1 MLILVGHLG
10 LISTMFIRNITDA
23 LMSSIIQRYL
33 IMSMGGVFITFFVYV
48 KNGSFIIVINRIGVL
63 VKSWLIGVLRNVN
76 WGAISLMMRNIE
88 NCIGMNSMMKR
99 CNLLM
104 YSMMDR
110 YCMYN
115 WSNIVMYNWSNFM
128 MDHWSYF
135 VMNNWSMVNSTT
147 YSMMRSRNT
156 MDTMETMD
164 TVSSMKSNWSSNN
177 LMNKM
182 TW

>member
-1 MLILVGHLG
+1 MLILVCHLG

-48 KNGSFIIVINRIGVL
+48 KNGSFIVVINGIGVF
-63 VKSWLIGVLRNVN
+63 VKSGLIGVFRSVN
-76 WGAISLMMRNIE
+76 WGAIALMMRNIE

-104 YSMMDR
+104 YSMMYG
-110 YCMYN
+110 YC
-115 WSNIVMYNWSNFM
+115 MYNWSNFM
-128 MDHWSYF
+128 MYNWSNF
-135 VMNNWSMVNSTT
+135 MMQNWSMVNSTM
-147 YSMMRSRNT
+147 YSMMKRSSHT
-156 MDTMETMD
+156 MDTMDSMD
-164 TVSSMKSNWSSNN
+164 TVSSMKSDWSSNN